1 MGKMLSILVGGIVL
15 LVGLIL
21 LVSWWFEF
29 LFVLRGVVPGFLM
42 LGGIVAVLAGVAE
55 HKDIIKSKI
64 EKK

>member
-1 MGKMLSILVGGIVL
+1 MGKMLSLLVGGIVL

-29 LFVLRGVVPGFLM
+29 LFILRGIVPGILI
-42 LGGIVAVLAGVAE
+42 LGGLIAILAGISEV
-55 HKDIIKSKI
+55 KDTLKIKT